1 MKKLILLFVFMFLV
15 FTPIKA
21 QETLQITGQEEIGQM
36 PSDEE
41 IMKIIQ
47 KYNFDANQQ
56 EYLFKETKRKLQ
68 EIYQMAGAQT
78 SEVEQETATQSAPKV
93 EYSKTKT
100 SKKSNNSMQ
109 RKKKYTSHP
118 PLTRRGAQKAN

>member
-1 MKKLILLFVFMFLV
+1 MKKLILLFVFLFLV
-15 FTPIKA
+15 FAPIQA
-21 QETLQITGQEEIGQM
+21 QETFQLTGQEEIGQM
-36 PSDEE
+36 PTDEE
-41 IMKIIQ
+41 IMQIIQ

-68 EIYQMAGAQT
+68 EIYQLAGEQAVQT
-78 SEVEQETATQSAPKV
+78 QKEEVKTTAPKV
-93 EYSKTKT
+93 KYSKTKT
-100 SKKSNNSMQ
+100 STSSMK

>member
-1 MKKLILLFVFMFLV
+1 MKKLILLFVFLSLV
-15 FTPIKA
+15 FAPIQA
-21 QETLQITGQEEIGQM
+21 QETFQLTGQEEIGQM
-36 PSDEE
+36 PTDEE
-41 IMKIIQ
+41 IMQIIQ

-68 EIYQMAGAQT
+68 EIYQLAGEQAVQT
-78 SEVEQETATQSAPKV
+78 QKEEVKTTAPKV
-93 EYSKTKT
+93 KYSKIKT
-100 SKKSNNSMQ
+100 STSSMK

>member
-1 MKKLILLFVFMFLV
+1 MKKLILLFVFLFLV
-15 FTPIKA
+15 FAPIKA
-21 QETLQITGQEEIGQM
+21 QETFQLTGQEEIGQM
-36 PSDEE
+36 PTDEE
-41 IMKIIQ
+41 IMQIIQ

-68 EIYQMAGAQT
+68 EIYQVAGEQAVQT
-78 SEVEQETATQSAPKV
+78 QKEEVKKTTTPKV
-93 EYSKTKT
+93 KYSKTKT
-100 SKKSNNSMQ
+100 SKSSME